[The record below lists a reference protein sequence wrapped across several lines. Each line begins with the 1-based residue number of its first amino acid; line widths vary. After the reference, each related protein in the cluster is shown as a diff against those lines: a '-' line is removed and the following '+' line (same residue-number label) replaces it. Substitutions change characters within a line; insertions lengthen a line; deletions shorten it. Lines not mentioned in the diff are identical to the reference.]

1 MKKIYD
7 GYFEV
12 VKQVSN
18 YTVKFKISYIN
29 PICAE
34 IFSHPIGA
42 GGGSR
47 MTPPPLISGHSGHKE
62 TNLKAND
69 QVLQENKL

>member
-1 MKKIYD
+1 MFSINTNFQLLNKQVVNLQRTHTNSK
-7 GYFEV
+7 GYFV
-12 VKQVSN
+12 PKTQV
-18 YTVKFKISYIN
+18 N

-47 MTPPPLISGHSGHKE
+47 MTPPLISGHSGHKG
-62 TNLKAND
+62 TN
-69 QVLQENKL
+69 